1 MPVYNEG
8 FGVKQH
14 VMKAVAN
21 YENSTPS
28 FELIVVDDGSTDD
41 TLAGLKSVD
50 DERVRV
56 VGYRGNRGK
65 GGALLFGAIRSNA
78 DIVIFADGDGQALP
92 RDLGLYIDALKT
104 ADIAIASKRVSG
116 AKVTAGFKRRF
127 LSVGFNIL
135 VRNILSLPITDTQ
148 AGFKVFKSSALD
160 RILPLIA
167 VKHYAFDVEVL
178 TVAMKVL
185 SLKIEELPA
194 NVTLDSNFKVKNIVR
209 MFMDVL
215 GIGYR
220 LKIRKWYQRNLSET
234 KKYKPLL
241 NW

>member
-8 FGVKQH
+8 FGVRQQI
-14 VMKAVAN
+14 MTALAS
-21 YENSTPS
+21 YSNSTPS

-41 TLAGLKSVD
+41 TLAGLRSID

-56 VGYRGNRGK
+56 LGYKGNRGK
-65 GGALLFGAIRSNA
+65 GAALLFGATCSNA
-78 DIVIFADGDGQALP
+78 GIVIFADGDGQALP
-92 RDLGLYIDALKT
+92 RDLTSYIDALES
-104 ADIAIASKRVSG
+104 ADIAIASKRVGG
-116 AKVTAGFKRRF
+116 AKVRAGFKRRF
-127 LSVGFNIL
+127 LSIAFNLL

-148 AGFKVFKSSALD
+148 AGFKVFKASALE

-178 TVAMKVL
+178 TVAKKVLNMKV
-185 SLKIEELPA
+185 EELPA
-194 NVTLDSNFKVKNIVR
+194 NVILGSNFKVKNIVR

-220 LKIRKWYQRNLSET
+220 LRIRKWYQRNLAEPKT
-234 KKYKPLL
+234 C
-241 NW
+241 